1 MKALSHILSYITIFS
16 FVFSIDPP
24 QNLEAVGGSG
34 EIQLQWDSVEG
45 ATSYGVYQVLEDA
58 TTTTTSGGC
67 DAGYVE
73 DCSGDGDCCPESWIG
88 DGFEDCEDQAYGCDL
103 TCYDDDGGDCSG
115 ATTTDDGGTTATTSG
130 GCDAGYVEDCS
141 GDGDCCPEGWIGDG
155 YEDCEDQA
163 YGCDLTCYDNDGGD
177 CAPACP
183 DGEVE
188 CWDGSCAADESYC
201 PDAPDCGASFTV
213 LGSDPSIGDCYS
225 DGSGYFWL
233 NWEGGCLALTV
244 NGQDISS
251 YNFTA
256 GFYYTGFPGGSTETF
271 EITFDGGSSGSGAA
285 TNDCA
290 SCEDQGLVECDLDGS
305 CAASYDDCPQGCSDL
320 GAYVD
325 NCSPDVEGASLCC
338 PESWIGDGYAD
349 CEDQAYGCDL
359 TCYDNDGG
367 DCGGVL
373 SDNSGSNEK
382 QIPGAPQLVAMNTNV
397 KDVNDVVHYNRHG
410 STYYGGTHASDS
422 REESGYSDIACAT
435 TLGETDPCDGW
446 GPADVNNDAILDVLD
461 IVLMVNH
468 ILEESYLDGCPLES
482 SDSNGDGNVD
492 VLDIVFVV
500 NAILGEK
507 STSSA
512 KSIKFNK
519 ENDGIVMSADGFV
532 AVIDVMLSHSEDFI
546 FDKVSCESN
555 SFVCGFNT
563 SDNST
568 RVIIVNPY
576 GNTLFTA
583 EGEFEIVSAK
593 AAGSNGYIDVAT
605 VKAYSVSNSYPN
617 PFNPSTSFS
626 LELSSAADV
635 SVNVYN
641 IMGQLVD
648 VLAEGNLSAQTHNF
662 TWNAEG
668 LSSGVY
674 FIKTQ
679 VGADIHTQKVMLM
692 K

>member
-1 MKALSHILSYITIFS
+1 MRVLNYFLSYILVLS
-16 FVFSIDPP
+16 FAFSIDPP

-34 EIQLQWDSVEG
+34 EIQLQWDAVEG
-45 ATSYGVYQVLEDA
+45 ATSYGVYQVIEDGTTDG
-58 TTTTTSGGC
+58 TTTTDGGGC
-67 DAGYVE
+67 EAGYVD

-88 DGFEDCEDQAYGCDL
+88 DGFEDCEDQ
-103 TCYDDDGGDCSG
+103 
-115 ATTTDDGGTTATTSG
+115 
-130 GCDAGYVEDCS
+130 
-141 GDGDCCPEGWIGDG
+141 
-155 YEDCEDQA
+155 Q

-188 CWDGSCAADESYC
+188 CWDGSCASSEDYC
-201 PDAPDCGASFTV
+201 PEAPDCGATFTV

-225 DGSGYFWL
+225 DGTGYFWL

-244 NGQDISS
+244 NGQDVSS

-290 SCEDQGLVECDLDGS
+290 SCEDQGLVECELDGS

-325 NCSPDVEGASLCC
+325 NCNPGLEGASLCC

-373 SDNSGSNEK
+373 SDNSGSDQK
-382 QIPGAPQLVAMNTNV
+382 QLPGAPQFAAVTTNV

-410 STYYGGTHASDS
+410 FVYYGGISDVMNS

-435 TLGETDPCDGW
+435 TLGETDPCEGW
-446 GPADVNNDAILDVLD
+446 SAADVNNDYTLNVLD
-461 IVLMVNH
+461 IVLIVDH
-468 ILEESYLDGCPLES
+468 ILEENLLDGCPLES
-482 SDSNGDGNVD
+482 ADANGDLSVD
-492 VLDIVFVV
+492 VLDVVYIV
-500 NAILGEK
+500 NSILGEK
-507 STSSA
+507 SASNA

-519 ENDGIVMSADGFV
+519 TNNSVVMIADGFI
-532 AVIDVMLSHSEDFI
+532 AAIDMTLAHSEDFI
-546 FDKVSCESN
+546 FDYQSCESN
-555 SFVCGFNT
+555 SLVCGFST
-563 SDNST
+563 SANST
-568 RVIIVNPY
+568 RVIIVNPN
-576 GNTLFTA
+576 GNTLFET
-583 EGEFEIVSAK
+583 EGDFEIVHSATK
-593 AAGSNGYIDVAT
+593 AASSNGYIEVAT

-679 VGADIHTQKVMLM
+679 VGADVHTQKVMLM